1 MPGILAPTRYPA
13 GMTGWLGALL
23 LILAGYGWG
32 ARMAARQASPVPVRV
47 ALLGTLGA
55 SVVGLALVIEA
66 FLAHQD
72 GPLTVGAVGALAAAA
87 LAVFTARE

>member
-1 MPGILAPTRYPA
+1 
-13 GMTGWLGALL
+13 MTGWLGALL

-32 ARMAARQASPVPVRV
+32 TRLSAREGSPVP
-47 ALLGTLGA
+47 LGAVLVLTLGA
-55 SVVGLALVIEA
+55 SVLGLALVIEA

-72 GPLTVGAVGALAAAA
+72 GPLVVGAVGALAAAA

>member
-1 MPGILAPTRYPA
+1 
-13 GMTGWLGALL
+13 MTGWLGAVL

-32 ARMAARQASPVPVRV
+32 TRLSVREGSPVP
-47 ALLGTLGA
+47 LGAVLVLTLGA
-55 SVVGLALVIEA
+55 SVLGLALVIEV

-72 GPLTVGAVGALAAAA
+72 GPLVVGAVGSLAAAA